1 MEIDPVI
8 LELRAE
14 LSRYNN
20 QLRATTTIVDRS
32 LQQQERR
39 VISLERQFE
48 RSSGAISSKL
58 RLLAGTFAGAFSA
71 REIGGLIDG
80 FTRLQNSLRVA
91 GLEGEALASVQERLR
106 QIGATYGVEIE
117 ALGSVFSR
125 ATLAQKELGAST
137 EEIIRLNE
145 IIAAGLKVTGTSSQQ
160 ASGALLQLGQALG
173 SDIVRGEEF
182 NSILEGALP
191 IAQAA
196 ARGIERF
203 GGSVAK
209 LRTEIVNGNVT
220 SKEFFEGILRGG
232 VDTIAQAERA
242 TLTLGG
248 AFTVL
253 RNELT
258 LYVGE
263 ASKSNGATAALSS
276 AIQTLAANLDTVANS
291 TAVIGA
297 VLAGRFLAGNN
308 AIKGLTA
315 GTVGYIRTLNEERT
329 MIAAT
334 TQASVSGAQAEV
346 AAIQATIAARR
357 EDRAQLAAN
366 LAIIEAQRAS
376 AIQAQAAMAENARL
390 GFGTA
395 VGYGRNDAARANQD
409 LKAQIT
415 TKRALA
421 AADRD
426 LAIAE
431 RQLAVAQG
439 RSIVATDLATAAAAR
454 NTVAART
461 AAVASKAWAASLA
474 FFGGP
479 VGLAITALAIAIG
492 YAATQTDAATAS
504 VEEFEAAAD
513 AAGAQA
519 DAMEDSLRKAGIQ
532 VNDVGDKSLSAASG
546 VDELSASFREATR
559 RAGELAQKTG
569 QAALALRQTQLAE
582 IDATRTAIK
591 NPPKQGGVIGLALA
605 AVGGGALS
613 PDDKARLAALD
624 QQEANVRRQ
633 IRAMTANPKFGTPE
647 FSETP
652 AATATV
658 KKDKEKEKKTREKAA
673 QRMASQAEFD
683 EELRRLAAEEL
694 QDRLAL
700 TSDIEKRAELQ
711 EGILSLERQS
721 RVAAIQ
727 NDEALTDE
735 RKRQLIALTNLRY
748 GLDEQGN
755 IVTNSNKAALVGKE
769 LIDRENDLRDA
780 ALRDEIRTAEA
791 SADLLTNR
799 EERLAAEKRIL
810 ALIEQ
815 EERNALERAIAD
827 GQVLD
832 AARARANLAQQQSAR
847 QTGTD
852 RQFESPLQ
860 RYRREVEEGTSNI
873 SDAYEEI
880 AVDGVRTLNSEL
892 ANTVKNVL
900 GLNGALGNTVAKLIE
915 IALQKGAFDLLGSLF
930 SGGKATA
937 SDTAVSSA
945 LSIASQFIPGRASGG
960 YAGSLVRVNEG
971 ASPGRVEGFMPNGGG
986 QIIPLGRMNAMSP
999 QQAGGGTSTIRLELS
1014 GDIDARM
1021 KSVAAGVSIE
1031 VVRTAAPMI
1040 REQAA
1045 KDVASM
1051 NRPRI

>member
-1 MEIDPVI
+1 MPEIDPVI
-8 LELRAE
+8 IQLKIERQQALAALRDQT
-14 LSRYNN
+14 SRVE
-20 QLRATTTIVDRS
+20 QS
-32 LQQQERR
+32 LGRQERS

-71 REIGGLIDG
+71 REITGLIDG

-173 SDIVRGEEF
+173 SDVVRGEEF

-196 ARGIERF
+196 ARGIDRF

-209 LRTEIVNGNVT
+209 LRTEVVNGNVT
-220 SKEFFEGILRGG
+220 SKEFFDGILRGG
-232 VDTIAQAERA
+232 VETIAQAERA
-242 TLTLGG
+242 TLTLSG
-248 AFTVL
+248 ALTVL

-263 ASKSNGATAALSS
+263 AARSNGLTAALSS
-276 AIQTLAANLDTVANS
+276 GITALAQNLDTVGMALS
-291 TAVIGA
+291 IIAAALLGRYAAGVAVA
-297 VLAGRFLAGNN
+297 VAGN
-308 AIKGLTA
+308 IKL
-315 GTVGYIRTLNEERT
+315 
-329 MIAAT
+329 AAT
-334 TQASVSGAQAEV
+334 ATGATTAMG
-346 AAIQATIAARR
+346 R
-357 EDRAQLAAN
+357 LAAT
-366 LAIIEAQRAS
+366 S
-376 AIQAQAAMAENARL
+376 
-390 GFGTA
+390 
-395 VGYGRNDAARANQD
+395 
-409 LKAQIT
+409 
-415 TKRALA
+415 
-421 AADRD
+421 
-426 LAIAE
+426 
-431 RQLAVAQG
+431 
-439 RSIVATDLATAAAAR
+439 
-454 NTVAART
+454 
-461 AAVASKAWAASLA
+461 AVASRSLLA
-474 FFGGP
+474 LFGGP
-479 VGLAITALAIAIG
+479 VGLAITAFTVAIG
-492 YAATQTDAATAS
+492 YAVAETLEFNDSMREMAGGLEEAEGKLEQARARAEKAGVAVNSLKKQTDAATTSIHGIAGALVDAARQAIAFGNS
-504 VEEFEAAAD
+504 AKFAAIAAAQLRRVQALETAEKADRVLQTRSGIFGGANEFLQTNIQGLESTRVLEAA
-513 AAGAQA
+513 
-519 DAMEDSLRKAGIQ
+519 R
-532 VNDVGDKSLSAASG
+532 N
-546 VDELSASFREATR
+546 
-559 RAGELAQKTG
+559 
-569 QAALALRQTQLAE
+569 
-582 IDATRTAIK
+582 
-591 NPPKQGGVIGLALA
+591 N
-605 AVGGGALS
+605 
-613 PDDKARLAALD
+613 AR
-624 QQEANVRRQ
+624 
-633 IRAMTANPKFGTPE
+633 
-647 FSETP
+647 
-652 AATATV
+652 ATV
-658 KKDKEKEKKTREKAA
+658 KLVEEELALLAATPDKAFEEVTGGGGGGVVSKPDKAKKERAA
-673 QRMASQAEFD
+673 RQARMTTTAEFD
-683 EELRRLAAEEL
+683 EELRRLASEEL

-700 TSDIEKRAELQ
+700 TTDIAERAQLQ
-711 EGILSLERQS
+711 DNILGLERQS

-727 NDEALTDE
+727 NDESLNSE
-735 RKRQLIALTNLRY
+735 QKKQLIALTNLRY
-748 GLDEQGN
+748 GIDEHGN
-755 IVTNSNKAALVGKE
+755 QVTNWNKSGLNYKE
-769 LIDRENDLRDA
+769 EMDRLADQAEA
-780 ALRDEIRTAEA
+780 ALRDEIRTAESGA
-791 SADLLTNR
+791 NLLTSR
-799 EERLAAEKRIL
+799 QERLAAERRIL
-810 ALIEQ
+810 ALVEQ
-815 EERNALERAIAD
+815 EERNALERAIASD
-827 GQVLD
+827 QVRD
-832 AARARANLAQQQSAR
+832 ATRARANLEQQQAAR
-847 QTGTD
+847 RIGTD

-873 SDAYEEI
+873 GDAYEEI
-880 AVDGVRTLNSEL
+880 AIDGVRTLNSEL

-930 SGGKATA
+930 GGGKASA

>member
-1 MEIDPVI
+1 MAEIDPVI

-48 RSSGAISSKL
+48 RSSGAISSRL

-71 REIGGLIDG
+71 REVGGLIDG

-91 GLEGEALASVQERLR
+91 GLEGDALASVQERLR

-117 ALGSVFSR
+117 ALGAVFNR
-125 ATLAQKELGAST
+125 ATLAQKELGASQ

-145 IIAAGLKVTGTSSQQ
+145 VIAASLKVTGASTQQ
-160 ASGALLQLGQALG
+160 ASGALLQLAQALG

-209 LRTEIVNGNVT
+209 LRAEVVEGNVT

-232 VDTIAQAERA
+232 VETIKQAETA

-263 ASKSNGATAALSS
+263 AARSNGLTAAL
-276 AIQTLAANLDTVANS
+276 AIGIQSLAENLDRFANALAIVS
-291 TAVIGA
+291 A
-297 VLAGRFLAGNN
+297 VLIGRFAAGAMAGGRGLHVLSAYASVATTSLAG
-308 AIKGLTA
+308 TA
-315 GTVGYIRTLNEERT
+315 L
-329 MIAAT
+329 
-334 TQASVSGAQAEV
+334 
-346 AAIQATIAARR
+346 
-357 EDRAQLAAN
+357 
-366 LAIIEAQRAS
+366 
-376 AIQAQAAMAENARL
+376 
-390 GFGTA
+390 
-395 VGYGRNDAARANQD
+395 AARAAGTA
-409 LKAQIT
+409 L
-415 TKRALA
+415 LA
-421 AADRD
+421 A
-426 LAIAE
+426 
-431 RQLAVAQG
+431 
-439 RSIVATDLATAAAAR
+439 
-454 NTVAART
+454 
-461 AAVASKAWAASLA
+461 
-474 FFGGP
+474 FGGP
-479 VGLAITALAIAIG
+479 VGVAITAVVLALG
-492 YAATQTDAATAS
+492 YAVTRSNEFERAQEAQAKGVARATDATEGAR
-504 VEEFEAAAD
+504 D
-513 AAGAQA
+513 AL
-519 DAMEDSLRKAGIQ
+519 E
-532 VNDVGDKSLSAASG
+532 
-546 VDELSASFREATR
+546 
-559 RAGELAQKTG
+559 
-569 QAALALRQTQLAE
+569 
-582 IDATRTAIK
+582 
-591 NPPKQGGVIGLALA
+591 
-605 AVGGGALS
+605 
-613 PDDKARLAALD
+613 RL
-624 QQEANVRRQ
+624 
-633 IRAMTANPKFGTPE
+633 
-647 FSETP
+647 
-652 AATATV
+652 ATATGAARKEAIAFAEAKRQETRDLLKNAAAALLEAQAKGRAARAAALSAPNATPIFTGPGGSGTLARQQTANAAV
-658 KKDKEKEKKTREKAA
+658 SKADRDIAEAAGEFKTLVSTFQQLSNAINGAAPTTAPGVPGKPDKTKKGRTTPV

-769 LIDRENDLRDA
+769 LIDRENDLRNA

-799 EERLAAEKRIL
+799 GERLAAEKRIL

-832 AARARANLAQQQSAR
+832 AARARSNLAQQQASR
-847 QTGTD
+847 QAGTD

-873 SDAYEEI
+873 GDAYEEI
-880 AVDGVRTLNSEL
+880 AIDGVRTLNSEL

-930 SGGKATA
+930 GGGKASA